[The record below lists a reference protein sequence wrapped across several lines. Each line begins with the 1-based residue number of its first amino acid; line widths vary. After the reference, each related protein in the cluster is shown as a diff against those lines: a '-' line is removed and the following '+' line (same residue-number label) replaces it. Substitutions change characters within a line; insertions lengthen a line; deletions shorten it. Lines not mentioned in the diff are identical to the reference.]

1 MAGSTSQPRHV
12 APPPP
17 ARPVLI
23 FDGECAFCRQWVD
36 RWREA
41 AGDGLDLE
49 PAQTAADRFPEVPPA
64 EFVRA
69 VQLID
74 TDGRVFSAA
83 EAIIRARALATHRT
97 WLRTAYERLSGFAL
111 AAEAVYRLVA
121 RHRSRG

>member
-36 RWREA
+36 RWRAA

-49 PAQTAADRFPEVPPA
+49 PAQTAADRFPEIPPA

-69 VQLID
+69 VQLIE

-83 EAIIRARALATHRT
+83 EAIIRARALATHHT
-97 WLRTAYERLSGFAL
+97 WLRTAYERLPGFAP
-111 AAEAVYRLVA
+111 ATEAVYRFVA
-121 RHRSRG
+121 RHRPLG

>member
-23 FDGECAFCRQWVD
+23 FDGECAFCRQWAD
-36 RWREA
+36 RWRTA
-41 AGDGLDLE
+41 ADGELDLE
-49 PAQTAADRFPEVPPA
+49 PAQTAADRFPEIPPA

-69 VQLID
+69 VQLIE

-97 WLRTAYERLSGFAL
+97 WLRTAYERLPGFAS

-121 RHRSRG
+121 QHRSRG

>member
-36 RWREA
+36 RWRAA

-49 PAQTAADRFPEVPPA
+49 PAQTAADRFPEIPPA

-83 EAIIRARALATHRT
+83 EAIIRVRALATHHT
-97 WLRTAYERLSGFAL
+97 WLRTAYERLPGFAP
-111 AAEAVYRLVA
+111 ATEAVYRFVA
-121 RHRSRG
+121 RHRPLG